1 MQPALAIPYFTG
13 VLTFIGNIFS
23 LSHALRSWQDTIVN
37 KVLEQLQT
45 FIDPIKP
52 QLLDVLEGICHNI
65 DSNYDQ
71 SETSPFAGISSD
83 KLAFVRKK
91 LDELYCSIEVNN
103 FMVSTKNGTSSCPDS
118 QSAGVYDVFAADF
131 TVSLMKSSLKDSRAE
146 AIRLRKAGISAA
158 SVTFRKLSESE
169 IVALLSSF
177 WSSIR

>member
-23 LSHALRSWQDTIVN
+23 LSHALRNWQETIVN

-52 QLLDVLEGICHNI
+52 QLLDVLVDI
-65 DSNYDQ
+65 DEHLEN
-71 SETSPFAGISSD
+71 SPFAGISSD
-83 KLAFVRKK
+83 KIAFVRKK
-91 LDELYCSIEVNN
+91 LNELYCSIEKNN
-103 FMVSTKNGTSSCPDS
+103 FMTSSKTGTSS
-118 QSAGVYDVFAADF
+118 G
-131 TVSLMKSSLKDSRAE
+131 LDSRKGLVLEGARTE

>member
-13 VLTFIGNIFS
+13 VVTFIGNIFS
-23 LSHALRSWQDTIVN
+23 LLQSLRNWQESIVN

-52 QLLDVLEGICHNI
+52 QLQDVLEDI
-65 DSNYDQ
+65 D
-71 SETSPFAGISSD
+71 EHLEESPFAGISSD
-83 KLAFVRKK
+83 KIAFVRKK
-91 LDELYCSIEVNN
+91 LNELYCSIEVNN
-103 FMVSTKNGTSSCPDS
+103 FMISSKNGTSSGVDS
-118 QSAGVYDVFAADF
+118 K
-131 TVSLMKSSLKDSRAE
+131 KSFLKDSRAE

>member
-13 VLTFIGNIFS
+13 VLTFVGNIFS
-23 LSHALRSWQDTIVN
+23 LSQSLRNWQESIVN

-52 QLLDVLEGICHNI
+52 QLLDVLESI
-65 DSNYDQ
+65 D
-71 SETSPFAGISSD
+71 ERLEESPFAGISSD
-83 KLAFVRKK
+83 KIAFVRKK
-91 LDELYCSIEVNN
+91 LNELYCSIEVNDLII
-103 FMVSTKNGTSSCPDS
+103 SGTSSGVDS
-118 QSAGVYDVFAADF
+118 KK
-131 TVSLMKSSLKDSRAE
+131 SLMKRSRAE
-146 AIRLRKAGISAA
+146 AIGLRKAGISAA